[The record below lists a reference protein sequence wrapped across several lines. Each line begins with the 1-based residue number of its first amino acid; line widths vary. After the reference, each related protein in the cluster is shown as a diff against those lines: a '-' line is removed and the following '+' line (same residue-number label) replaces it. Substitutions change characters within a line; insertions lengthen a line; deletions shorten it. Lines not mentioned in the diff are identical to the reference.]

1 MFVVWAV
8 LAAFLLAVEVFA
20 TAFYAVFIAAG
31 LIGGAIV
38 SAAGG
43 PLWLQLVVI
52 IVVSLIG
59 VAGARPPLVRMM
71 MRNRPTVV
79 LKGVQGIVG
88 QMAMTV
94 DVVGDEHHPGHA
106 LLAGERWL
114 AITDAPAPLPPD
126 QTVTVAAV
134 RGTTLVVRA
143 ASSTSGT

>member
-8 LAAFLLAVEVFA
+8 LAAVLLAVEVFA

-38 SAAGG
+38 DAAGG

-52 IVVSLIG
+52 IVVSVLG
-59 VAGARPPLVRMM
+59 VAVARPPLVRMM
-71 MRNRPTVV
+71 LRDRPNVV

-94 DVVGDEHHPGHA
+94 DIVGDEHHPGHA
-106 LLAGERWL
+106 LLGGERWL
-114 AITDAPAPLPPD
+114 AITDSGAPLPPD
-126 QTVTVAAV
+126 QPVTVAAI
-134 RGTTLVVRA
+134 RGTTLVVRPA
-143 ASSTSGT
+143 ESHAGA

>member
-8 LAAFLLAVEVFA
+8 VAAFLLPVEVFA

-38 SAAGG
+38 DAVGG
-43 PLWLQLVVI
+43 PLWLQLLVI
-52 IVVSLIG
+52 IVVSIVG

-71 MRNRPTVV
+71 LRDRPNVV

-88 QMAMTV
+88 QTAMTV

-106 LLAGERWL
+106 LLGGERWL
-114 AITDAPAPLPPD
+114 AITDAAAPLPPD

-134 RGTTLVVRA
+134 RGTTLVVRPAKSTA
-143 ASSTSGT
+143 AG